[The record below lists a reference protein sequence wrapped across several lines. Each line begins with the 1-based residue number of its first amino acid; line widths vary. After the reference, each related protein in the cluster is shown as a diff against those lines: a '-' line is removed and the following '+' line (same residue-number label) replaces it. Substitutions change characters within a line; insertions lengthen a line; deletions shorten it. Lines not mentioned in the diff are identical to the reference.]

1 MPTVHNSG
9 SSMSMTFRLFFKFIG
24 TDPNARIIARITF
37 VLTPQIFQISLCKIL
52 LYYYYYYY
60 YYYYMSRNYRCVK
73 FVNLSMN
80 SLGIFSHE
88 CSTLFLDMNDIGIDK
103 KQQLYKIKRL

>member
-1 MPTVHNSG
+1 
-9 SSMSMTFRLFFKFIG
+9 
-24 TDPNARIIARITF
+24 
-37 VLTPQIFQISLCKIL
+37 
-52 LYYYYYYY
+52 
-60 YYYYMSRNYRCVK
+60 MSRNYRCVE

-88 CSTLFLDMNDIGIDK
+88 CSTFLDIDDIGIDK